1 MTLQSCFTYHS
12 AERMGCHL
20 VLISVIM
27 INTYHSS
34 VASPPPPLPP
44 RQSQVFIQPQGPSAS
59 HSKNLFRSLLAVVV
73 LHFLLTVGGFAFL
86 YYTGRMEKPLSEAS
100 SSSRALAR
108 MIVVKRIRNQESTC
122 KQLTPSCHLFSYLQ
136 WDMKHSVR
144 SNVNYYHS
152 SWLTVLQPGDYLVF
166 SRVSF
171 SKADPKRPLASAVK
185 LKRGASS
192 KETVAMQA
200 YCSLNGSVSIPR
212 LCTASLVEVMTLE
225 TGNQLSLWVQDLS
238 LVDYS
243 ETATSFGMYKL

>member
-44 RQSQVFIQPQGPSAS
+44 RQSQLFIQPQAPSAS

-73 LHFLLTVGGFAFL
+73 LHFLLTLGGFAFL

-108 MIVVKRIRNQESTC
+108 MIVAKRIRNQESPC
-122 KQLTPSCHLFSYLQ
+122 YLQ